1 MGIFCSFFTRSC
13 FNPAIVHKTRATT
26 DEYSRGERA
35 RSLFLE
41 QALTHVY
48 CPIFHYTVLSKIKRG
63 RTASWRHNS
72 LPLPPPSSPCVC
84 LAAYITFSSIRD
96 LYTPLFCFHTRSGF
110 TLFPYFPLPSSYFHF
125 FLRVWKQK
133 SGSKIYKSNVRN
145 IRTLDSFF
153 FFLFLLRQVNFIR
166 FGRHFISVQYTLAEF
181 SCGGRSFRSS
191 VGLEVVH
198 HQSLAG

>member
-72 LPLPPPSSPCVC
+72 LPPPLVC
-84 LAAYITFSSIRD
+84 ASLRTLLFHRSVI
-96 LYTPLFCFHTRSGF
+96 YTRHYFVFILVVALHFFHTF
-110 TLFPYFPLPSSYFHF
+110 LFHRRISIF
-125 FLRVWKQK
+125 FYAYE
-133 SGSKIYKSNVRN
+133 SKRAVRKYIN
-145 IRTLDSFF
+145 QMWEILERWILFF
-153 FFLFLLRQVNFIR
+153 FFFF
-166 FGRHFISVQYTLAEF
+166 Y
-181 SCGGRSFRSS
+181 
-191 VGLEVVH
+191 
-198 HQSLAG
+198 

>member
-125 FLRVWKQK
+125 FFFFYA
-133 SGSKIYKSNVRN
+133 YKSKRAVRKYIN
-145 IRTLDSFF
+145 QMWEILERWILFF
-153 FFLFLLRQVNFIR
+153 FFFF
-166 FGRHFISVQYTLAEF
+166 FY
-181 SCGGRSFRSS
+181 
-191 VGLEVVH
+191 
-198 HQSLAG
+198 

>member
-72 LPLPPPSSPCVC
+72 LPPPPPSSPCVC

-110 TLFPYFPLPSSYFHF
+110 TLFPYFPLPSYFHF
-125 FLRVWKQK
+125 
-133 SGSKIYKSNVRN
+133 
-145 IRTLDSFF
+145 FF